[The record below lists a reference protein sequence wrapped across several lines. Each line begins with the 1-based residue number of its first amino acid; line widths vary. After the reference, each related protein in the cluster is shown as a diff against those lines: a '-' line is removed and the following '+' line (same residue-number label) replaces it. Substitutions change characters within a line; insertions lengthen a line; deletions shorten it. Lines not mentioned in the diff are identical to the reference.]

1 MPKIYETLKKREENS
16 GLLAFLS
23 KLIKA
28 PGLAMY

>member
-1 MPKIYETLKKREENS
+1 MKPLKKKEKNS

-23 KLIKA
+23 KVIKA